1 MRSIIKLFALILFFF
16 TSIIGINPVN
26 AHTQLLHSD
35 PKDGVVIQ
43 EWPGQVLLTFNDNL
57 QTIKNQKVNYVV
69 VNNALGDQVS
79 ADDEIVIQNQV
90 RVSLLPNTVQ
100 GPVLVT
106 YRVVGKDG
114 HPIEGEFAFGF
125 GEENPPQDG
134 TMSDENGANNSGN
147 SGDDGSTENRNIGIF
162 VFSVAAL
169 FILSGLYISVRRA
182 KQIDN

>member
-1 MRSIIKLFALILFFF
+1 VRSINKLFALILFFF

-26 AHTQLLHSD
+26 AHTQLLNSD

-43 EWPGQVLLTFNDNL
+43 EWPGQVLLTFNENL

-69 VNNALGDQVS
+69 VNNAQGDQVS
-79 ADDEIVIQNQV
+79 ADDEIVTQNQL
-90 RVSLLPNTVQ
+90 RVSLLPNSVQ

-114 HPIEGEFAFGF
+114 HPIEGEFAFSF

-182 KQIDN
+182 KQIDK